1 MMPNIDP
8 RTMKSMMSKMGIKSE
23 EVEASRVVIE
33 TPEKNI
39 IIDNPQVTMI
49 QMQGT
54 TSFQIGGS
62 VTEVGKIVEVKV
74 TDSDIDFVSERTGIT
89 DRELIRGA
97 LEKEGGDIAKAILS
111 LTADAGA

>member
-1 MMPNIDP
+1 MPNIDP

-23 EVEASRVVIE
+23 EIEASRVVIE

-39 IIDNPQVTMI
+39 VIENPQVTMI
-49 QMQGT
+49 EMQGT

-62 VTEVGKIVEVKV
+62 VTEVGKAAAEVKI
-74 TDSDIDFVSERTGIT
+74 TDSDIDFVAERTGIT
-89 DRELIRGA
+89 DRELIKET

-111 LTADAGA
+111 LTDGGNA

>member
-1 MMPNIDP
+1 MPNIDP

-33 TPEKNI
+33 TPDKNI
-39 IIDNPQVTMI
+39 VIDNPQVTMI
-49 QMQGT
+49 EMQGVR
-54 TSFQIGGS
+54 SFQIGGS
-62 VTEVGKIVEVKV
+62 VTEVERKIDIKV
-74 TDSDIDFVSERTGIT
+74 TDSDIDFVSERTGVT
-89 DRELIRGA
+89 DRELIRDT